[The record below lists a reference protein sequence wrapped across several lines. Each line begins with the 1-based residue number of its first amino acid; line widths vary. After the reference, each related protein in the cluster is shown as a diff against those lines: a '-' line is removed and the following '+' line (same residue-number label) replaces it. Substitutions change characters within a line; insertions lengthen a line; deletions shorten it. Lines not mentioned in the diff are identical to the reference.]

1 VAIIWATTGLEP
13 EITGSK
19 PLVPN
24 YGGDFVFGIVW
35 FPVVLLALITGA
47 LFSLLFLLLF
57 CVLCLWFLSF
67 SVFCPLWY
75 FLLLWVL
82 LIIMLIWC
90 CFLQL
95 WCFSMCA
102 PLLAQLSLSLF
113 HFRLLFIL
121 VLASMIS
128 YMFVVSFSLPYQY
141 FFVSKKLIL
150 SFSQPF
156 VLVECDVECRG
167 LIMFWPLWC
176 VFYQTLIRG
185 F

>member
-1 VAIIWATTGLEP
+1 MSNYRARTWDHK
-13 EITGSK
+13 GSK
-19 PLVPN
+19 PLGPN
-24 YGGDFVFGIVW
+24 YG
-35 FPVVLLALITGA
+35 VLLFLALCGFLLCFLRWLLVHCF
-47 LFSLLFLLLF
+47 LFFFLLLF

-150 SFSQPF
+150 SSSQPF